1 MRVALGLLSVLFAMP
16 NLALCDALSSG
27 ADKTPLALLQEAP
40 DVDVRSTLTL
50 GDTQNYV
57 PTLDPVPGYS
67 GSLEFD
73 TYGNRYTGEYRPG
86 GTLNYGGLLDAS
98 DQLSLRSLGS
108 NEDGHYHRFAYHLA
122 AGPWETRLGILLA
135 DMSYRIGKELEVLEA
150 HGAIRT
156 SSGFVIQPLIRSSTF
171 NLLARVQYDKKR
183 LNDDIDLISLRS
195 QQQSRVLTYSL
206 SGDSHDGLLSGA
218 RNGFALSWSEGRGE
232 NDGLPLT
239 LNGYT
244 GSGRFRI
251 ARASLMR
258 LQHLSD
264 RIDLFAQVQG
274 QWSHASVDDSEKLY
288 LGGAYGVRAYPAN
301 EAPGDAGWLAN
312 LELRYA
318 LTQAWQVAS
327 FIDHGESRFNLPNWI
342 QAEDRQQRSA
352 AGVVARWASENWH
365 LSVISA
371 WKVGSVAAQ
380 SDVDR
385 SPRAWAQVAHYF

>member
-1 MRVALGLLSVLFAMP
+1 MRVAPGLLSVMFAMP
-16 NLALCDALSSG
+16 NLALCGPLSSA

-40 DVDVRSTLTL
+40 GVDVRSTLTL

-57 PTLDPVPGYS
+57 PALDPAPGLS
-67 GSLEFD
+67 GSLELD
-73 TYGNRYTGEYRPG
+73 TYGNRYIGEYRPG
-86 GTLNYGGLLDAS
+86 VTLDYGGLLGAS

-122 AGPWETRLGILLA
+122 AGPWETRLGMVLA
-135 DMSYRIGKELEVLEA
+135 DMSYRVGKELEVLDA
-150 HGAIRT
+150 HGAVRT
-156 SSGFVIQPLIRSSTF
+156 ASGFVLQPLIRSSAF

-206 SGDSHDGLLSGA
+206 SGDSRDGLLAGG
-218 RNGFALSWSEGRGE
+218 RNGFSLSWSEGRSE

-244 GSGRFRI
+244 GIGRFRI

-258 LQHLSD
+258 LQHLTD
-264 RIDLFAQVQG
+264 KVDLFARAQG
-274 QWSHASVDDSEKLY
+274 QWSHASLDDSEKLY
-288 LGGAYGVRAYPAN
+288 LGGAYGVRAYPAS
-301 EAPGDAGWLAN
+301 EGPGDAGWLAN

-318 LTQAWQVAS
+318 LTQAWQVAT
-327 FIDHGESRFNLPNWI
+327 FVDHGESRLNAPNWI
-342 QAEDRQQRSA
+342 QVQARQKRSA
-352 AGVVARWASENWH
+352 AGVVARWASESWH

-371 WKVGSVAAQ
+371 WKVGNVAAQ

-385 SPRAWAQVAHYF
+385 TPRVWAQAVHYF